1 MEEKVVGVMSCSRKE
16 CENILCD
23 TYIPEVGYLCSSCI
37 EEFKELY
44 SHNKMTNG
52 EIIEALQ
59 TFISIPRMYRDTPN
73 SLNDFFKQY
82 TNE

>member
-1 MEEKVVGVMSCSRKE
+1 MGVMSCSRKD

-23 TYIPEVGYLCSSCI
+23 TYIPEVGYLCSGCI

-44 SHNKMTNG
+44 SNKKMTNG
-52 EIIEALQ
+52 EIIEAMKA
-59 TFISIPRMYRDTPN
+59 FISIPRMYRDTPN
-73 SLNDFFKQY
+73 SLNDFFKQH

>member
-1 MEEKVVGVMSCSRKE
+1 MGVMSCSRKD
-16 CENILCD
+16 CKNILCD
-23 TYIPEVGYLCSSCI
+23 TYIPEVGYLCSGCI

-44 SHNKMTNG
+44 SNNKMTNG

-73 SLNDFFKQY
+73 SINDFFKQY

>member
-1 MEEKVVGVMSCSRKE
+1 MGVMSCSRKE

-23 TYIPEVGYLCSSCI
+23 TYIPEVGYLCSGCI

-44 SHNKMTNG
+44 SNNKMTNG

-73 SLNDFFKQY
+73 NLNDFFKHY

>member
-1 MEEKVVGVMSCSRKE
+1 MGVMSCSRKD

-23 TYIPEVGYLCSSCI
+23 TYIPEVGYLCSGCI
-37 EEFKELY
+37 EKFKELY
-44 SHNKMTNG
+44 SNNKMTNG

-73 SLNDFFKQY
+73 SINDFFKQY